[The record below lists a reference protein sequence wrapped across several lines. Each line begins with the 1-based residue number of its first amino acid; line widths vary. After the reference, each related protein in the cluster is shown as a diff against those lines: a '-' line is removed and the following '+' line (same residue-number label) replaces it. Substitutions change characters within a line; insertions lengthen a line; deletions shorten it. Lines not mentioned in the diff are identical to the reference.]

1 MPDPQPNKVLL
12 TMRDRLLTA
21 LVNGPSMNCRPHNSR
36 QRMDALALRALG
48 DDNAPRLISSLLAGD
63 NSFPISATHPAPLT
77 AKDRSFRGDDDSDPE
92 QERDPRRA
100 PWRAQQ
106 TCLSKLRLIAEEART
121 YEDDTGAHVL
131 AIGFPLLSMPP
142 GGGSGGFQ
150 RAERRLLAPIAFI
163 NVTINVRTGGKPG
176 LTVATRG
183 DEIDRVEPNTALL
196 AWLERQTGKPLVE
209 AAASLAERPPWEEVV
224 ELTRLVCG
232 ALQIAPP
239 PFLEATD
246 PAQLPLSEVPKSEDL
261 IGDPTVLCAGV
272 LGLFPLV
279 NQSLLRDT
287 EQLAAQENI
296 PASLVSF
303 IRAATLTSPAPV
315 QPDPL
320 QTTHNTPTKDFTQER
335 IATSADP
342 CQTRAVRLA
351 RSTDALVIHGPPG
364 TGKSQT
370 ITNIIADHL
379 SRGQRVL
386 FVCEKRTALDVVA
399 HRLDGLG
406 LAPLC
411 AVVHDPQRD
420 QRNLYMS
427 IRQQLEDLAEARIG
441 PDPSPE
447 LEAADRDLAA
457 LHKELSDARA
467 AVTNPQDGA
476 SLHDLIGR
484 WLTGADKPGATPAPD
499 ALPTTLAQFAH
510 AQTDLR
516 EIGERALASEYPD
529 NPWAAAAGLTLDQF
543 LQQPASS
550 IDDALTTATALA
562 DAIDATADDL
572 LPPFIADAPIAAQ
585 GQSRR
590 AAAANL
596 ASAMDLDTTVR
607 LRWSSRTPQQI
618 TSAAHILSN
627 AAQLAPL
634 AAHTV
639 SDQQLWSI
647 ARTQPVNP
655 LQTATAIADLDA
667 YLAIADKWWSFLSF
681 GINKRATA
689 ALRPLGL
696 TRSADNASRARQFL
710 DGLRA
715 RTVIQQ
721 AVSDA
726 GEPALADAA
735 PHTDVLRLSALA
747 SLLASVK
754 DDAAMKATAALV
766 IAALTDNQPF
776 QPVIDALN
784 HTAARAPAIER
795 LADQL
800 RSSGC
805 FDETWLKE
813 TQTRW
818 AVGDSA
824 TVLIAKLRH
833 HRDRLEHILR
843 TRRAM
848 HRLDAGLAAASSAA
862 LQYTADPHQF
872 LHRVEHA
879 VVHHEIRRRL
889 NERPELRDSDAK
901 RFETLMLRYNELQ
914 ARKAALVTAQVK
926 WRWQSRQRA
935 RLLVGTGSRLNSLG
949 AAMKQRLIVKGT
961 RALRLRQVLALGRD
975 HEEGDPLLDL
985 RPVWMASPQTVAQV
999 FPLSPQFD
1007 TVIFDEASQCRL
1019 EEALPVLPRASR
1031 VVIAGDPKQL
1041 PPTRFFESAQVAS
1054 HSEQIETEQDL
1065 FEAQQSEVDD
1075 LLGAALNLD
1084 VQQCFLDVH
1093 YRSRNADLIE
1103 FSNQNFYGSRLVPIP
1118 GHPKNKA
1125 VVAPI
1130 NLVRVDGVY
1139 DKRTNPAEAKR
1150 VVDIVKGLLRRA
1162 EPPSIGI
1169 GCFNTTQRD
1178 EILEALDDAAAEDS
1192 WFAAR
1197 LAEARARRSPSGP
1210 EGLFVRNLENIQGD
1224 ERDHIIISTT
1234 YGPDPKGKFYRRFGA
1249 LGMAGGGRRLNVL
1262 VTRARHEVHLV
1273 TSIPRD
1279 AYLSL
1284 PPVPEGQTPGGAY
1297 LLFEYLRYAER
1308 LEHLYRNPELDETV
1322 DSDAEASTESAS
1334 ADAQPPSPGSAGEG
1348 AAGSAAADE
1357 GASLSLLGPTI
1368 SEHPSRTPSTL
1379 ARALGLSIL
1388 QRHRLGSTIHWGN
1401 DGFCVDVAL
1410 HHPTDPEMVTVG
1422 VLCDWSRF
1430 EQAEDP
1436 IEWDVFRTNILTAS
1450 GWTLHRLWSP
1460 SLFRDHAA
1468 ECRKI
1473 ESHAH
1478 REAARTAVA
1487 IPTPT
1492 TG

>member
-1 MPDPQPNKVLL
+1 MPDPQPNKILL

-36 QRMDALALRALG
+36 QRMDALNLRALG
-48 DDNAPRLISSLLAGD
+48 DENAARLIHALLAGD
-63 NSFPISATHPAPLT
+63 GSFPINATHPAPLA
-77 AKDRSFRGDDDSDPE
+77 AKDRATRIDDDADTE
-92 QERDPRRA
+92 QDRDPRRA

-142 GGGSGGFQ
+142 GATPGGGAQ
-150 RAERRLLAPIAFI
+150 RAERRLLAPLAFI
-163 NVTINVRTGGKPG
+163 NITLNVRTGGKPG
-176 LTVATRG
+176 VTVATRG
-183 DEIDRVEPNTALL
+183 DDVDRVEPNTALL
-196 AWLERQTGKPLVE
+196 AWLERQTGKPLAE
-209 AAASLAERPPWEEVV
+209 AAAALAERPSWEEVV
-224 ELTRLVCG
+224 ELTKLVCD
-232 ALQIAPP
+232 ALQIVPPLFLAAPDS
-239 PFLEATD
+239 T
-246 PAQLPLSEVPKSEDL
+246 QLPLTDVPKSEDL
-261 IGDPTVLCAGV
+261 TGEPAILCAGV

-287 EQLAAQENI
+287 EQLAAQPNVTA
-296 PASLVSF
+296 PLASFVRAASL
-303 IRAATLTSPAPV
+303 AAPAADPTQPAPA
-315 QPDPL
+315 
-320 QTTHNTPTKDFTQER
+320 NTNAHPTKDFSQER

-342 CQTRAVRLA
+342 CQARAVRLA

-379 SRGQRVL
+379 SRGQRIL

-420 QRNLYMS
+420 QRNLYLS
-427 IRQQLEDLAEARIG
+427 IRQQLEDLAEARVA
-441 PDPSPE
+441 PDPTPQ
-447 LEAADRDLAA
+447 LEATDRDLAA

-467 AVTNPQDGA
+467 AVMDLSDGA
-476 SLHDLIGR
+476 SLHELIGR
-484 WLTGADKPGATPAPD
+484 WLIGAQQPGAAPAAD
-499 ALPTTLAQFAH
+499 APPATLNQFAA

-516 EIGERALASEYPD
+516 EIGERAAASEYAD
-529 NPWAAAAGLTLDQF
+529 NPWAAAAGLTIDQF
-543 LQQPASS
+543 LQQPVSA
-550 IDDALTTATALA
+550 IDGTLTTATALA

-572 LPPFIADAPIAAQ
+572 LPAFIAEAPVAAQ

-590 AAAANL
+590 TVATNL
-596 ASAMDLDTTVR
+596 ATAIELDAPIR
-607 LRWSSRTPQQI
+607 ARWASRSTQQF
-618 TSAAHILSN
+618 TSAAHILNS
-627 AAQLAPL
+627 AAALAPL
-634 AAHTV
+634 AAHAV

-667 YLAIADKWWSFLSF
+667 YLAIADRWWSFLSF

-696 TRSADNASRARQFL
+696 TRNAENARRARQFL

-721 AVSDA
+721 AITDA

-735 PHTDVLRLSALA
+735 PHIDVLRLSALA
-747 SLLASVK
+747 SLLAAVK
-754 DDAAMKATAALV
+754 DDAAMKPTATPVLAAVTGDQL
-766 IAALTDNQPF
+766 A

-795 LADQL
+795 LADHL
-800 RSSGC
+800 RSSGS
-805 FDETWLKE
+805 FDEAWLKDA
-813 TQTRW
+813 QTRW
-818 AVGDSA
+818 ATGDSA
-824 TVLIAKLRH
+824 TQLIARLRH

-843 TRRAM
+843 ARRALQ
-848 HRLDAGLAAASSAA
+848 RLDHGLAAAANAA
-862 LQYTADPHQF
+862 LQHTADPFEF

-879 VVHHEIRRRL
+879 VLHHEIRRRL
-889 NERPELRDSDAK
+889 NDRPELRDSDAK

-914 ARKAALVTAQVK
+914 QRKAALVTAQVK
-926 WRWQSRQRA
+926 WRWQARQRE

-949 AAMKQRLIVKGT
+949 AAVKQRLLVKGS

-999 FPLSPQFD
+999 FPLAPQFD

-1093 YRSRNADLIE
+1093 YRSRNADLIN
-1103 FSNQNFYGSRLVPIP
+1103 FSNDHFYGSRLVPIP

-1125 VVAPI
+1125 IVAPI
-1130 NLVRVDGVY
+1130 NLSRVDGVY
-1139 DKRTNPAEAKR
+1139 DKRTNPAEARR
-1150 VVDIVKGLLRRA
+1150 VVEIVKGLLRRA

-1178 EILEALDDAAAEDS
+1178 EILEALDEAAAEDS

-1308 LEHLYRNPELDETV
+1308 LELLYRNPELDEPTEESTETEN
-1322 DSDAEASTESAS
+1322 SDA
-1334 ADAQPPSPGSAGEG
+1334 PPSSGAAGEG
-1348 AAGSAAADE
+1348 AVGSAAADE
-1357 GASLSLLGPTI
+1357 GALRLLASPTV

-1379 ARALGLSIL
+1379 ARALGFSIL
-1388 QRHRLGSTIHWGN
+1388 QRHQLGSTVHWGN

-1410 HHPTDPEMVTVG
+1410 RHPADPEMVTVG
-1422 VLCDWSRF
+1422 VLCDWTRF

-1436 IEWDVFRTNILTAS
+1436 IEWDIFRTNILSGT

-1460 SLFRDHAA
+1460 SLFRDAA
-1468 ECRKI
+1468 GECRKI
-1473 ESHAH
+1473 ETGAR
-1478 REAARTAVA
+1478 REAQSTQDPSSVHAT
-1487 IPTPT
+1487 
-1492 TG
+1492 